1 MPFEA
6 FLKYDNSMRVLR
18 QSVVVFLSTLL
29 VLIWQKTE
37 FAQFTVQAIGFLIFL
52 YILAAAKNKWR
63 VSIGGE
69 FGVFV
74 LNSVILLLVFQ
85 TGGLS
90 SPLFLLLFF
99 VLFGVAI
106 VMEPYIV
113 FALVVSWVVL
123 FSSFLESGETLPDLI
138 RLGSLALISPLS
150 YLFGKIYN
158 RQGRISQN
166 VSDMKER
173 TKDAADTISQDVEEV
188 LDKDKDKIGPEE
200 TEKLNEILEE
210 SEDLREES
218 K

>member
-1 MPFEA
+1 M
-6 FLKYDNSMRVLR
+6 
-18 QSVVVFLSTLL
+18 VFLSTAL
-29 VLIWQKTE
+29 VLVWQNTE

-52 YILAAAKNKWR
+52 YVISAAKNKWK

-69 FGVFV
+69 PGIFILKSVF
-74 LNSVILLLVFQ
+74 LLLIFQ

-99 VLFGVAI
+99 ILFGVAI

-113 FALVVSWVVL
+113 FVLVFSWLLL
-123 FSSFLESGETLPDLI
+123 FVSFLEGGEVLPNIL
-138 RLGSLALISPLS
+138 RLGALALISPLS

-158 RQGRISQN
+158 KQGKISEN
-166 VSDMKER
+166 VLDMKER
-173 TKDAADTISQDVEEV
+173 TKEAADTISEDVEEV
-188 LDKDKDKIGPEE
+188 LEKDKDKIGAEE

-210 SEDLREES
+210 TEDLREEA